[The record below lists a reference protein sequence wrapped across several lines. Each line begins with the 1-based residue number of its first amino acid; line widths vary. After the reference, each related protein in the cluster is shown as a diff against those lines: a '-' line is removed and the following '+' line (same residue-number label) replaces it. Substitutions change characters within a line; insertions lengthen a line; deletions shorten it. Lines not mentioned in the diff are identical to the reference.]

1 MMFYLP
7 PSKDRNDLSIL
18 IQKHGGLVT
27 DIHECFTYQI
37 APISEDVPKVQY
49 FWGDV
54 FTGHWIVESI
64 KQGKLL
70 ANDEYYAFNNREK
83 GSKRLEFAAGKVKY
97 TIREGIKIFEIALAN
112 ITAEH

>member
-1 MMFYLP
+1 M
-7 PSKDRNDLSIL
+7 
-18 IQKHGGLVT
+18 
-27 DIHECFTYQI
+27 
-37 APISEDVPKVQY
+37 PKVQY

>member
-1 MMFYLP
+1 
-7 PSKDRNDLSIL
+7 
-18 IQKHGGLVT
+18 
-27 DIHECFTYQI
+27 
-37 APISEDVPKVQY
+37 VPKVQY

-83 GSKRLEFAAGKVKY
+83 GSKRLEFAAGKV
-97 TIREGIKIFEIALAN
+97 
-112 ITAEH
+112 